1 MVQGQGGEPCTGVRA
16 TVQPNVVLGPG
27 LLDVGPR
34 AASREQGLK
43 CSLAQ
48 ADQPGGPPFLRG
60 TPGLRE
66 LGTEGGWGHE
76 KGLAG
81 P

>member
-1 MVQGQGGEPCTGVRA
+1 MVQGQGGERCTSVRA
-16 TVQPNVVLGPG
+16 NGTAVVLGPG

-48 ADQPGGPPFLRG
+48 ADQPGGPPHFLRG

-66 LGTEGGWGHE
+66 LGTEGRWGHE